1 MPEGTTFF
9 SFAKP
14 GKLREGMT
22 KWEQYQT
29 NKKNEQ
35 AKSWL
40 HACGRKEF
48 SNINQITKDA

>member
-9 SFAKP
+9 PFAKP

-22 KWEQYQT
+22 KWEQDQA
-29 NKKNEQ
+29 NKETEP
-35 AKSWL
+35 AKRWL
-40 HACGRKEF
+40 LSCGRKES